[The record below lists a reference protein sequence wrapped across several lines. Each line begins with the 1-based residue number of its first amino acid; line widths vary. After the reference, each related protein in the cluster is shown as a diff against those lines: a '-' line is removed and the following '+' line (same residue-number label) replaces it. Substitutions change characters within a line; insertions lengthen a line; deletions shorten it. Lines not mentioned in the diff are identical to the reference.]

1 LISPDNQHLICRDTS
16 PLQGYAGQL
25 NREYQEKAR
34 KTDRDFGGVEEGRVG
49 PVENKLLSFPTV
61 QGMVFG
67 SFGDASEAVHSLVE
81 ALATSRVR
89 VAGPQRG
96 RKGVVRTEE
105 GEKSIAVSYIRRT
118 LSLAQ
123 SHSVLG
129 KLEGLGRGV
138 TAAMGRRK
146 EALELER
153 VWLRERKATA
163 LSLRN
168 GYNILR
174 RGFAKL
180 D

>member
-1 LISPDNQHLICRDTS
+1 MEEEVCLYRKWWFD
-16 PLQGYAGQL
+16 QGQ
-25 NREYQEKAR
+25 
-34 KTDRDFGGVEEGRVG
+34 FI
-49 PVENKLLSFPTV
+49 
-61 QGMVFG
+61 
-67 SFGDASEAVHSLVE
+67 LVIWE
-81 ALATSRVR
+81 SWAHEMDALATSRVR

-118 LSLAQ
+118 LSLASIRAQ
-123 SHSVLG
+123 SHSLLG
-129 KLEGLGRGV
+129 RLEGLGRGV
-138 TAAMGRRK
+138 TAAMGRRR

-153 VWLRERKATA
+153 VWLRERKAMA

-168 GYNILR
+168 GFNILR